1 MIADVNEGYNS
12 MSSAGKSLA
21 QRAKRQF
28 AKDYPGIKVGIDGRE
43 GWVTVDGKK
52 AVNMSQASGSPM
64 QLDDVIDKMKQ
75 AYLGHNMS
83 KAEPGSRPGEHS
95 LDFGKDIGTYNY
107 QNEGNTMK
115 ITKRQLRKII
125 NESMRAPSAE
135 MAAGAAERAATNWYS
150 GEHETLADRKFADNQ
165 AFDKDD
171 EDYDMAE
178 FTRGEQDGFNERPYD
193 NPSGNTSYQSGY
205 EDGSHAASMD
215 DDKDEYR
222 GFHEG
227 ATVDAMPKSW
237 QQALGGCLDDKK

>member
-1 MIADVNEGYNS
+1 MKITKRRLRQIIE
-12 MSSAGKSLA
+12 SLPYVSGQPWTDPKA
-21 QRAKRQF
+21 PVGVDRTEDDLDRELTDDEIEATMGWQRADPSGDTEFWTGYDDAINGIGLPVDASPDYK
-28 AKDYPGIKVGIDGRE
+28 AGWKDGSLNVVSESKSNLR
-43 GWVTVDGKK
+43 GK
-52 AVNMSQASGSPM
+52 N
-64 QLDDVIDKMKQ
+64 
-75 AYLGHNMS
+75 N
-83 KAEPGSRPGEHS
+83 
-95 LDFGKDIGTYNY
+95 
-107 QNEGNTMK
+107 MK

-150 GEHETLADRKFADNQ
+150 DRHETLADRKFADSQ

-171 EDYDMAE
+171 EDYDRAE

-205 EDGSHAASMD
+205 EDGSHAASMN

-227 ATVDAMPKSW
+227 TSLEDMPASW
-237 QQALGGCLDDKK
+237 QQVLGDCLGDESK